1 MEEEKDDEISLD
13 FGKIKNFFKR
23 KENEEN
29 ARKSEISGTN
39 SVGNP
44 EVHAGMGDKGT
55 EIKQE
60 SNQHIGAKQEGQ
72 TKDDDKITIDAQ
84 KSKSS
89 GIPENSDEEFSLD
102 FGWVKNIFKG
112 KDPATEEKEEKA
124 ETKDD
129 DEISI
134 DFSKIKNLKNI
145 FKKDKDIEF
154 GNTEDENISLDF
166 KKVLGFFVEHRVLIF
181 LLIPIF
187 LSIFLRVQ
195 PAYLPITDEWAIN
208 SVINNLKSQV
218 SSQINQ
224 QYPNL
229 PDQNKNALVENELQ
243 KVLREQ
249 KSQIDQQITATSNFF
264 KSRLQDDTGQTYLLA
279 IDPYFWMRHAQNVIK
294 KGNPGDEIRD
304 GQQWDNHMYAPDGR
318 GIAPDM
324 FHAYFEAFLF
334 KFLSFFNKNLNLMAA
349 VFFVPVLIS
358 ALAVIPTFFIT
369 RKLVGNLG
377 GVIAA
382 TVIAIHPSFLTRTVG
397 GFADTDAYNV
407 TFPLFIAWLF
417 LEALESKSTKNSVIL
432 STINGLLVGLYAF
445 TWGGWWYIFDF
456 ILISIVLYIAYYT
469 FIHKKELIGNFTGFI
484 KQKEVKNSLIF
495 LAIFFIVS
503 ALSTSAFVSLD
514 HFTRF
519 AKNPAGFA
527 RLKEVGITTIWP
539 NVFTTVAE
547 QNPASLD
554 NVIKQVGLGGT
565 QIIGTNF
572 PIFFLI
578 SLMGI
583 TLTLTTKGHKKIW
596 FVIGTLTWY
605 IIIFLMDVQNL
616 NTFLVLIS
624 IPIIIRIILALWEAD
639 VNIDIKYA
647 IFLILWFIA
656 TTYASTKGVRFTLL
670 LVPAFAIGFG
680 IALGELYRYANVWI
694 AKGLHVNKFVSKMTV
709 MIVILLLLVP
719 TYSSAKRTA
728 EQEIPSFNDAW
739 AISLEKIKSES
750 EPNAIINSWWDFGH
764 WFKFWADRAV
774 TFDGTS
780 QNTPQAHWIGKTL
793 LTDNEDLAIG
803 ILRMLD
809 CSGGTMPGGTKAFVS
824 INEKTNDGT
833 KTILILNDIIVKDK
847 EEAKEYLRETFNEK
861 EAEEIVS
868 QTHCRP
874 PENYFITSE
883 DMVGKSGVWAHF
895 GSWDFDRGLIYNT
908 LKKKQYKDDLDKS
921 IQFLQERFN
930 YSKNDAENLFYD
942 VQSITTSSQANNW
955 IAPWPGYAG
964 TTGCG
969 KIDDVT
975 LSCNVA
981 GIPLIINLTTNE
993 AYADSQQGRLHPKL
1007 ILFPSNLGII
1017 LREYNESVITLQ
1029 NGRQLG
1035 IALIKNGESYQAVA
1049 MDSDLTASMFTRLF
1063 YQEGIG
1069 LKHFKKFSDESGIS
1083 GGRIIVWKVDWEGK
1097 EKNIIEISKPET
1109 KDEEKEIEDTINK
1122 TNMSDSNTSQ
1132 NTQ

>member
-1 MEEEKDDEISLD
+1 MEEKDDEISI
-13 FGKIKNFFKR
+13 GTK
-23 KENEEN
+23 
-29 ARKSEISGTN
+29 KSKISGI
-39 SVGNP
+39 
-44 EVHAGMGDKGT
+44 H
-55 EIKQE
+55 
-60 SNQHIGAKQEGQ
+60 
-72 TKDDDKITIDAQ
+72 
-84 KSKSS
+84 
-89 GIPENSDEEFSLD
+89 ENSDEEFSLD
-102 FGWVKNIFKG
+102 FGKIKSFFKKKKEEEKDIEAKSIEERSHMGIENKNQEAKQEIETRPKINVEEKDDEINIDFGKIKNLFK
-112 KDPATEEKEEKA
+112 KKETSTEEK
-124 ETKDD
+124 KDSVKVYKED

-134 DFSKIKNLKNI
+134 DFSKIKNIKNI
-145 FKKDKDIEF
+145 FKKSEKIDPDEEVSVDLQKIKD
-154 GNTEDENISLDF
+154 
-166 KKVLGFFVEHRVLIF
+166 FFVQHRVMLLLI
-181 LLIPIF
+181 IPIF

-195 PAYLPITDEWAIN
+195 PAYLPVTDTWAID
-208 SVINNLKSQV
+208 SVVDNLR
-218 SSQINQ
+218 SQIRGQVDQ

-229 PDQNKNALVENELQ
+229 PDQNKNVIVENELQ
-243 KVLREQ
+243 KILQQQ
-249 KSQIDQQITATSNFF
+249 KSQIDQQIRATSNFF
-264 KSRLQDDTGQTYLLA
+264 KSKLQDDTGQTYLLA
-279 IDPYFWMRHAQNVIK
+279 IDPYFWMRHAQNIIK
-294 KGNPGDEIRD
+294 SGHPGDEIKN
-304 GQQWDNHMYAPDGR
+304 GKSWDNHMFAPVGR
-318 GIAPDM
+318 AVPFDI
-324 FHAYFEAFLF
+324 FHAYFIAFLF
-334 KFLSFFNKNLNLMAA
+334 KFLSFFSRDLNLMA
-349 VFFVPVLIS
+349 VTFFTPVIIS
-358 ALAVIPTFFIT
+358 ALAVIPAFFIT
-369 RKLVGNLG
+369 RKIAGNFG

-382 TVIAIHPSFLTRTVG
+382 TVVAIHPSFLTRTVA

-407 TFPLFIAWLF
+407 MFPLFIAWLF
-417 LEALESKSTKNSVIL
+417 LEALGAKNARNSIIL
-432 STINGLLVGLYAF
+432 SALSGLLVGFYSMA
-445 TWGGWWYIFDF
+445 WGGWWYIFDF
-456 ILISIVLYIAYYT
+456 ILISTVLYIAYYT
-469 FIHKKELIGNFTGFI
+469 FIHRKELIISAANFLRKKAI
-484 KQKEVKNSLIF
+484 KNSIRFLI
-495 LAIFFIVS
+495 IFFIMA
-503 ALSTSAFVSLD
+503 ALSVSLFVSYNQ
-514 HFTRF
+514 FAKF
-519 AKNPAGFA
+519 AKNPTGFVK
-527 RLKEVGITTIWP
+527 LKEVGITTIWP

-554 NVIKQVGLGGT
+554 NVINQVGLRGT

-616 NTFLVLIS
+616 NTFLVLIG

-694 AKGLHVNKFVSKMTV
+694 AKGLHVNKFVSKITV
-709 MIVILLLLVP
+709 MIIILLLLVP

-728 EQEIPSFNDAW
+728 EHEIPSFNDAW

-833 KTILILNDIIVKDK
+833 KTILILNEIIVKDK

-868 QTHCRP
+868 QTHCQP

-883 DMVGKSGVWAHF
+883 DMVRKSGVWAHF
-895 GSWDFDRGLIYNT
+895 GSWNFDRGLIYNT
-908 LKKKQYKDDLDKS
+908 LKKKAYSNDLDKS
-921 IQFLQERFN
+921 VKFLQDRFD
-930 YSKNDAENLFYD
+930 YSKEEAEKVFYE
-942 VQSITTSSQANNW
+942 VQSITTSSQANDW

-964 TTGCG
+964 TSGCSRN
-969 KIDDVT
+969 DDET
-975 LSCNVA
+975 LRCNVA
-981 GIPLIINLTTNE
+981 GIPIPLVFNLTTNE
-993 AYADSQQGRLHPKL
+993 AYADSSTGRLHPKL
-1007 ILFPSNLGII
+1007 VSFPTNKGII
-1017 LREYNESVITLQ
+1017 LKAYNESTITMQ
-1029 NGRQLG
+1029 NGRHIG
-1035 IALIKNGESYQAVA
+1035 IALIKNGESYQALA
-1049 MDSDLTASMFTRLF
+1049 MDSDLTASMFTRMF

-1069 LKHFKKFSDESGIS
+1069 LKYFKKFSDERSVF
-1083 GGRIIVWKVDWEGK
+1083 GGHIIVWKVDWEGK
-1097 EKNIIEISKPET
+1097 EKNIIETPKL
-1109 KDEEKEIEDTINK
+1109 EIEEEEESIKTEINETE
-1122 TNMSDSNTSQ
+1122 TNNANTSEQ
-1132 NTQ
+1132 NIS